1 MNLKK
6 YESLRTLRKIFAA
19 FAAFAVKK
27 GIHFKLESIDEWKNN
42 NR

>member
-6 YESLRTLRKIFAA
+6 YESLRTLRKI